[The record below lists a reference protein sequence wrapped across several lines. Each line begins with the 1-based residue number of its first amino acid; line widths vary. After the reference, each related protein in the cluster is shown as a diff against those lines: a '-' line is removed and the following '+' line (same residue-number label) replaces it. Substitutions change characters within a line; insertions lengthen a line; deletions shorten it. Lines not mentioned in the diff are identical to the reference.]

1 MKKFKDLSYTQK
13 TVLGLR
19 ISNWLNIFSIGYNTF
34 KLLEKDKFG
43 DYTLDRETSDKR
55 QVNHKLLLIGVS
67 QVSNI
72 VNSALIIWLKNKD
85 K

>member
-34 KLLEKDKFG
+34 KLLERDKFG

-55 QVNHKLLLIGVS
+55 QVKHKLLLIGVS